1 MRKADISY
9 YPSYIE
15 EEEIHKIDSKIS
27 VRAITAYVYDEFKT
41 DLQTDFSQR
50 KGLLFVGGFRH
61 TPNIDAVIWFAREVF
76 PIIRQQLDVPFYIVG
91 SHATK
96 EILDL
101 DGKDGVIVK
110 GYVSDQELSE
120 LYEKCRVDVVP
131 LRYGAGVKGKVV
143 EALYNGIP
151 IVTTSVGAEGIKAAD
166 KAMLIYDDAQN
177 FADETVRLYN
187 NIEKLQMLQAETQKL
202 IRNNFST
209 EAVWNIIKDDF

>member
-1 MRKADISY
+1 M
-9 YPSYIE
+9 
-15 EEEIHKIDSKIS
+15 
-27 VRAITAYVYDEFKT
+27 
-41 DLQTDFSQR
+41 
-50 KGLLFVGGFRH
+50 
-61 TPNIDAVIWFAREVF
+61 
-76 PIIRQQLDVPFYIVG
+76 DVPFYIVG

-120 LYEKCRVDVVP
+120 LYEKCRIDVVP